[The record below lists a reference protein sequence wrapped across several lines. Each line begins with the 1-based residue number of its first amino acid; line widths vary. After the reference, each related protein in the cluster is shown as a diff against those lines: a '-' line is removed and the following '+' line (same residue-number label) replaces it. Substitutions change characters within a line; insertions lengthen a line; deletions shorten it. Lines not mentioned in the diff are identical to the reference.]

1 MHVERQS
8 FNSAYKFNFKALSPQ
23 LQLRGHTPMASQNRF
38 SDVKFLRFEPH
49 QAKHEHDI
57 PQRYL
62 KALPLLKFPTAY
74 SKAL

>member
-1 MHVERQS
+1 MRIHADADADQ
-8 FNSAYKFNFKALSPQ
+8 Q
-23 LQLRGHTPMASQNRF
+23 HWLRGHTPIASPIRS
-38 SDVKFLRFEPH
+38 SDVRFLRFEPH

-57 PQRYL
+57 PQCYL